1 VLKEAALATSLAV
14 LTGLL
19 YVSFLVLGAV
29 APGLFRFLLNAQ
41 FLGAD
46 VASLFAKSLSA
57 GHVLGTL
64 VT

>member
-1 VLKEAALATSLAV
+1 M

-41 FLGAD
+41 FLGA
-46 VASLFAKSLSA
+46 ASLFPKSLSA